1 MDPSHEEQQE
11 EVQPQEGDVP
21 EILENPSNTSQSD
34 EIPEARRVRDLTE
47 KGQGAFTEKRDKFC
61 QELEALWTDI
71 ESQLLEVTTPP
82 NELQQL
88 LTAQD
93 KLVKACNNYQKAI
106 AAVAYLRTTD
116 SSGEPNIG
124 FVLGKAKVAP
134 TSGHTIPRLE
144 LSAAVLA
151 VEITQTIMDNLD
163 LHIDT
168 AHEDAA
174 VWSENPIKYTDT
186 EIHLDADKALD
197 DLAKYVYNN
206 SYLMLNVDHVMAFTG
221 QDLVRNNSGDL
232 QRQVKGYTYVNNIE
246 GIICKQPWYA
256 VSIIE
261 SPAIG
266 FVARTA
272 AHELAHNM
280 RCGHDVTPGCS
291 TEEQFVM
298 SPNFNIATYK
308 YRTNPYKFSP
318 CCIESIRAHLKNLSA
333 MISNETT
340 FEHRYECLNHH
351 SAKDDFSYLDRSILP
366 GQRYTLND
374 QCRYLLND
382 PNSFLCGK
390 PIPTYCWGLVYCF
403 SQDGFCYGMYGYNGS
418 PCNVTSIC
426 YYGNCVLNELIPTIT
441 STEAANTTIE
451 STTEEQTTTGV
462 TELITTTEEVTTV
475 ETELTTTTEKVTTVE
490 IELTTTPE
498 KVTTVETELTT
509 LSEEVTSVETE
520 LTTTTE
526 TSPPPEFT
534 TETEST
540 EEVTPSATEL
550 TTTTEDANLPQWSHW
565 TLCRKNCV
573 RLRFRYCGYME
584 KTCKRRVKQYE
595 ACTNDYCQEDTA
607 KTIKAIKGKG
617 KRKDEGKSKGKD
629 EDEDEDK
636 RKDKD
641 KSKGKGNR
649 KDESKSKG
657 KDGDEGKGKRK
668 DKGKSKGKGK
678 GKR

>member
-1 MDPSHEEQQE
+1 MYMYNIRRDAPDIKIR
-11 EVQPQEGDVP
+11 VLLNA
-21 EILENPSNTSQSD
+21 I
-34 EIPEARRVRDLTE
+34 IPV
-47 KGQGAFTEKRDKFC
+47 
-61 QELEALWTDI
+61 
-71 ESQLLEVTTPP
+71 
-82 NELQQL
+82 
-88 LTAQD
+88 
-93 KLVKACNNYQKAI
+93 
-106 AAVAYLRTTD
+106 
-116 SSGEPNIG
+116 
-124 FVLGKAKVAP
+124 
-134 TSGHTIPRLE
+134 
-144 LSAAVLA
+144 
-151 VEITQTIMDNLD
+151 M
-163 LHIDT
+163 

-206 SYLMLNVDHVMAFTG
+206 SYLMLDVDHVMAFTG

-232 QRQVKGYTYVNNIE
+232 QKQVKGYTYVNNIE

-272 AHELAHNM
+272 AHEVAHNM
-280 RCGHDVTPGCS
+280 RCGHDITPGCS

-382 PNSFLCGK
+382 PNSFLCG
-390 PIPTYCWGLVYCF
+390 
-403 SQDGFCYGMYGYNGS
+403 
-418 PCNVTSIC
+418 IC

-441 STEAANTTIE
+441 STEAANTTEFTTVE
-451 STTEEQTTTGV
+451 STTTEEQTTTGV
-462 TELITTTEEVTTV
+462 TELITSTEEVTAVETELTTTTEEVTTV
-475 ETELTTTTEKVTTVE
+475 ETELTT
-490 IELTTTPE
+490 LT
-498 KVTTVETELTT
+498 
-509 LSEEVTSVETE
+509 EEVTTVETE

-540 EEVTPSATEL
+540 EEVTTSATEL

-584 KTCKRRVKQYE
+584 NTCKRRVKQYE
-595 ACTNDYCQEDTA
+595 DCTNDYCQEDTVF
-607 KTIKAIKGKG
+607 T
-617 KRKDEGKSKGKD
+617 
-629 EDEDEDK
+629 
-636 RKDKD
+636 
-641 KSKGKGNR
+641 
-649 KDESKSKG
+649 
-657 KDGDEGKGKRK
+657 
-668 DKGKSKGKGK
+668 
-678 GKR
+678 